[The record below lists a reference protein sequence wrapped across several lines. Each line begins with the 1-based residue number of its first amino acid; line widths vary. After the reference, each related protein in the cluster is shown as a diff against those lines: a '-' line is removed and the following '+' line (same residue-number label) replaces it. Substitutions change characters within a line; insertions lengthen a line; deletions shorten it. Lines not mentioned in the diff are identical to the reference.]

1 MIRGSVSLEML
12 EGGLTYHGL
21 RSYGRETLNGYED
34 AKPQYDAQTN
44 RWSSVESNRSNAW
57 NCNFNDG
64 NLNNNNKYNRFRVR
78 PVVAYDTPA
87 DFLNLVFAAFHD
99 CCRTK
104 RTSAECI
111 AYCERAQQDLPLL
124 AHELYTGTYQPG
136 HSTCF
141 LVKYPKYREVFAAGF
156 RDRIVHHF
164 IYLLLNPCFEE
175 RFVAQGNVSFN
186 CRKGF
191 GTLAAQQAA
200 FEAIRTATDNYRTP
214 AVVYRGDLVSFFM
227 SIDKRILWGR
237 LEPFIHE
244 EYHGPY
250 LIQLLTVTRTVVFH
264 CPEKNCLFSTDPAE
278 WALHVPVHKSLFTN
292 GDSFGM
298 PIGNLTT
305 QIFANFLMSFFDEFV
320 IRWMKGNGLNV
331 HYVRFVDD
339 FLFIC
344 RNKHLLKCLIADSAV
359 FLQSELGLT
368 LHFDKHHF
376 QPAAHGVLFV
386 GAYLKNWRMYL
397 SGRTVARFIE
407 RMHGFDGML
416 LHKQCITLA
425 DTQRM
430 EQVVN
435 SYLGF
440 LHGKRTYNIRR
451 AALAAMCPRFYD
463 HAYIRGR
470 YTSIRSRRRLK
481 TASL

>member
-1 MIRGSVSLEML
+1 MKG
-12 EGGLTYHGL
+12 HGL
-21 RSYGRETLNGYED
+21 D
-34 AKPQYDAQTN
+34 
-44 RWSSVESNRSNAW
+44 
-57 NCNFNDG
+57 
-64 NLNNNNKYNRFRVR
+64 
-78 PVVAYDTPA
+78 
-87 DFLNLVFAAFHD
+87 
-99 CCRTK
+99 
-104 RTSAECI
+104 
-111 AYCERAQQDLPLL
+111 
-124 AHELYTGTYQPG
+124 
-136 HSTCF
+136 
-141 LVKYPKYREVFAAGF
+141 
-156 RDRIVHHF
+156 
-164 IYLLLNPCFEE
+164 
-175 RFVAQGNVSFN
+175 
-186 CRKGF
+186 
-191 GTLAAQQAA
+191 
-200 FEAIRTATDNYRTP
+200 
-214 AVVYRGDLVSFFM
+214 
-227 SIDKRILWGR
+227 
-237 LEPFIHE
+237 
-244 EYHGPY
+244 
-250 LIQLLTVTRTVVFH
+250 
-264 CPEKNCLFSTDPAE
+264 
-278 WALHVPVHKSLFTN
+278 
-292 GDSFGM
+292 
-298 PIGNLTT
+298 
-305 QIFANFLMSFFDEFV
+305 
-320 IRWMKGNGLNV
+320 V

-416 LHKQCITLA
+416 LHKQSITLA